1 MNDHKREQRQQTKAI
16 TQKYRVS
23 LGNKGHP
30 LSFTSFAT
38 QINEYSTP
46 PGSQISHQAVKN
58 WVDGVHSPDYFFIAR
73 LAYNAPKGS
82 WQHSFA
88 LEILLT
94 YDNLLPAT
102 SEKKCD

>member
-1 MNDHKREQRQQTKAI
+1 MNDQKREQRKQTRAI
-16 TQKYRVS
+16 TQKYRAT

-30 LSFTSFAT
+30 ISFKMFAM

-46 PGSQISHQAVKN
+46 QGSQISHQAVKN

-73 LAYNAPKGS
+73 LVHNAPEGS

-88 LEILLT
+88 REILLT
-94 YDNLLPAT
+94 YDNLLPVI
-102 SEKKCD
+102 SEKKK